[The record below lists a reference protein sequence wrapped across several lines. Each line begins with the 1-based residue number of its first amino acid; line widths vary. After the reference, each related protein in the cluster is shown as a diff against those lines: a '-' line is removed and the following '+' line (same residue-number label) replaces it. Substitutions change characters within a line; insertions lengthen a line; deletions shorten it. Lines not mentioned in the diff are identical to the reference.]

1 MTGNDEPVAGEVG
14 TGPSP
19 PRRDGAH
26 RHGVFAM
33 VAAVARTV
41 QVERRLGE
49 GWILGRAAHAHRAD
63 RLAAVREA
71 RCDLEAALARAR
83 PEIPHGGGQSAPT
96 RALSPSCVRILRA
109 KPRMSR
115 SWSAAPNRPGPVE
128 TRAITGVSA
137 SGAVAPAVGALSE
150 VSK

>member
-71 RCDLEAALARAR
+71 HAGA
-83 PEIPHGGGQSAPT
+83 GGLQ
-96 RALSPSCVRILRA
+96 RLSPPTHTLA
-109 KPRMSR
+109 KL
-115 SWSAAPNRPGPVE
+115 
-128 TRAITGVSA
+128 
-137 SGAVAPAVGALSE
+137 PAR
-150 VSK
+150 